1 MIQDLP
7 QLDIETFD
15 QVCKDIIFNEKKI
28 TKSSLDA
35 IFKLMLDEKKYGH
48 GMKKRV
54 CELALKLCTEN
65 DLMIFKAFDAPD
77 QANDLS

>member
-1 MIQDLP
+1 MP

-77 QANDLS
+77 QTNDLS